1 MIKEAALDSD
11 DINKGKLV
19 AKDNQSVELDNQ
31 LPSANNQLNYTDHS
45 AHNSIIV
52 VKFEID

>member
-1 MIKEAALDSD
+1 MTKEAALDSD

-19 AKDNQSVELDNQ
+19 AKDNQLVELDNQ

-45 AHNSIIV
+45 AHNSMIV
-52 VKFEID
+52 VNFDID